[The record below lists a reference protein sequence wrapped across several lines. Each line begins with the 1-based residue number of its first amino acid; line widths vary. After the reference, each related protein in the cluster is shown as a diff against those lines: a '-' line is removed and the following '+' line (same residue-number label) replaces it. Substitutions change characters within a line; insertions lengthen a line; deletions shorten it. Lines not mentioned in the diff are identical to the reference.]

1 MPGQKC
7 CVRNCNGTKDLSAIP
22 GGKIDDTRRKVWLTH
37 CRKNSSLLKQ
47 GRVCRKH
54 FSPTQMVEA
63 NGKLYLKHDAVP
75 DQNLPGPP
83 SDDDEPRMATK
94 RLRHSSDDDG
104 PPVADGRPGSS
115 EPDATMCD
123 PRTNSPQSAVPRH
136 LVDLSSTPLS
146 VDGKRSSTSKKR
158 ALNLTPTSKVR
169 RTKVTSAARNARRVC
184 LSTKGHQELQQVC
197 KSMACTSGTAVRR
210 LCKMMPKAGD
220 SRRQAWLDA
229 LGLPSADKT
238 LYVCSMHFVDSD
250 YTPNRFLQP
259 EAVPS
264 KNLGTSPATAT
275 SPASSAEPL
284 TPSPA
289 GPSAALDHPAT
300 AVTPSPAGPSAALD
314 HPATAVASTLPTPET
329 SATSAAPLVSTPHGH
344 QLRAGKRRWSG
355 SSADERPSEMSTS
368 DGQRE
373 RDIQPSTEEETV
385 EESVSDGDV
394 DDSDGDREGGGDC
407 RRLPVRTAVL
417 TEPCLDGLLELA
429 RVRCHCG
436 QTCPPTVQ
444 RVRMAFNVEWTCSTC
459 GPRWAWTSVSTDL
472 TAHRQVGAARTTR

>member
-1 MPGQKC
+1 MVNRC
-7 CVRNCNGTKDLSAIP
+7 CVKTC
-22 GGKIDDTRRKVWLTH
+22 
-37 CRKNSSLLKQ
+37 KQ
-47 GRVCRKH
+47 H
-54 FSPTQMVEA
+54 FDYKPQHTQGA
-63 NGKLYLKHDAVP
+63 KWKLH
-75 DQNLPGPP
+75 
-83 SDDDEPRMATK
+83 R
-94 RLRHSSDDDG
+94 
-104 PPVADGRPGSS
+104 
-115 EPDATMCD
+115 
-123 PRTNSPQSAVPRH
+123 
-136 LVDLSSTPLS
+136 
-146 VDGKRSSTSKKR
+146 
-158 ALNLTPTSKVR
+158 
-169 RTKVTSAARNARRVC
+169 
-184 LSTKGHQELQQVC
+184 
-197 KSMACTSGTAVRR
+197 
-210 LCKMMPKAGD
+210 MPKAGD